1 MVCVQEIFLKGELIE
16 VKRYYAN
23 STRQP
28 DKRNCGIVIE
38 QQKKKGDCMVN
49 KDLVREELK
58 KRGIKTREEFE
69 QAFKKQEKV
78 NVGIMTTQTAKNEV
92 RAS

>member
-1 MVCVQEIFLKGELIE
+1 
-16 VKRYYAN
+16 
-23 STRQP
+23 
-28 DKRNCGIVIE
+28 
-38 QQKKKGDCMVN
+38 MVN